1 MSLKLDNILITGR
14 LYEEYIAFFDLDIK
28 KLRGKKVLDCP
39 SGASSFVSAAS
50 KNGMDAKGTDVLYEF
65 DIQDI
70 QKQGEISIDKIY
82 EDVSWMDGFN
92 FDFYKSIE
100 NHKKFREKALFEFSK
115 DYNKEQYFHN
125 TLPKLDFEDK
135 SFDLVL
141 SSHLLFVYDD
151 RFDYEFHK
159 SSILEMLR
167 VSDEVRIF
175 PLVDFNNSHVDEDKN
190 FSPYVYKI
198 LQDLK
203 KYDCEIIKVD
213 FEFQPKANYMMVLKN
228 KLNKINS

>member
-14 LYEEYIAFFDLDIK
+14 LYEEYIAFFDLYIK
-28 KLRGKKVLDCP
+28 ELEGKKVLDCP
-39 SGASSFVSAAS
+39 SGASSFVSVAS
-50 KNGMDAKGTDVLYEF
+50 SNGLDAKGTDILYEF

-70 QKQGEISIDKIY
+70 KKQGEASIDKIY
-82 EDVSWMDGFN
+82 EDISWMDGFN

-100 NHKKFREKALFEFSK
+100 NHKKYRQKALSEFCK
-115 DYNKEQYFHN
+115 DYNKEKYFYN
-125 TLPKLDFEDK
+125 TLPKLEFEDK

-167 VSDEVRIF
+167 VSDEVKIF
-175 PLVDFNNSHVDEDKN
+175 PLVDFKNSHLREEKN

-198 LQDLK
+198 LDDLK
-203 KYDCEIIKVD
+203 EYDCEIKKVD
-213 FEFQPKANYMMVLKN
+213 FEFQPRANYMLKI
-228 KLNKINS
+228 KR